1 MEREEAAV
9 SETEDER
16 VAEIKDPVV
25 TEKTLV
31 TLTADLVP
39 TEEAVTENQVITLNT
54 EAPNGFLVR
63 TTAETAFLEAIKE
76 MSKRSQEIL
85 IVSWWTTGSRV
96 AKVKIQVHID
106 INSEAKNLAQQKL
119 NEDLDNYWKKKG
131 AEEKTEQKPQ
141 QQWWSF
147 LCHNLLRFFP
157 WTKFRWSL
165 VRQPSER
172 QKAALFYGL
181 KGKVRPFL

>member
-25 TEKTLV
+25 TGKTLV

-85 IVSWWTTGSRV
+85 TVS
-96 AKVKIQVHID
+96 
-106 INSEAKNLAQQKL
+106 
-119 NEDLDNYWKKKG
+119 
-131 AEEKTEQKPQ
+131 
-141 QQWWSF
+141 
-147 LCHNLLRFFP
+147 
-157 WTKFRWSL
+157 
-165 VRQPSER
+165 
-172 QKAALFYGL
+172 
-181 KGKVRPFL
+181 